1 MVPSEGEP
9 GLPSANGVSRTDLI
23 WAGVSSAQ
31 GVGGEA
37 CAAAAVRRMV
47 AVVRRVDVRSVLV
60 VGCSLGED
68 PGGLPPGTFGANVLW
83 GGVMGLDLW
92 QSAFSVFRNRF

>member
-1 MVPSEGEP
+1 MVPSDGEP

-31 GVGGEA
+31 GVGGVA

-47 AVVRRVDVRSVLV
+47 AVMRSLDVRSVMV

-68 PGGLPPGTFGANVLW
+68 PGGLPPGTFGPKVLR
-83 GGVMGLDLW
+83 GGGMGLDLW
-92 QSAFSVFRNRF
+92 QSAFSASRGGF